1 MAIHIRRREFIGGLS
16 TASAVR
22 GAGAQQACLHGG
34 SSDLFPDRCAR
45 SAERNQ
51 PCGES
56 QLGEACL
63 ATKRKLWGGN
73 MGTQQIFLSVV
84 TATLFG
90 LISPIIVEAQNYPDR
105 LIKIVVPYPPG
116 GPADV
121 SARLVAT
128 PLSSKLGQT
137 VVIEN
142 QSGAGGRT
150 GTKAVALASPDGYTL
165 QLGGTNP
172 NAMAKSLYRNLDFD
186 PIKDLAAVA
195 LIAVDSNALVIN
207 PNVPAKTLQEL
218 VHYAKVNP
226 GKLTSGATIGI
237 SPHICLEMFRVRTG
251 TNVVFV
257 PYKGAAPTI
266 VDLLGGQ
273 IQIGMSSKA
282 VLLPLIKEG
291 RLRAMAVT
299 SEARW
304 PELPDVPTMAESG
317 ITGMPAHIWFGLLAP
332 ARTPEPIIA
341 KLNAAVN
348 EGLKTPEMQT
358 SIAKLGMETRSFT
371 AREFA
376 DKLAE
381 EERIW
386 AAAIRESGI
395 KVD

>member
-1 MAIHIRRREFIGGLS
+1 MG
-16 TASAVR
+16 
-22 GAGAQQACLHGG
+22 
-34 SSDLFPDRCAR
+34 
-45 SAERNQ
+45 
-51 PCGES
+51 
-56 QLGEACL
+56 
-63 ATKRKLWGGN
+63 TKR
-73 MGTQQIFLSVV
+73 IFLLVV
-84 TATLFG
+84 AVTFFG
-90 LISPIIVEAQNYPDR
+90 LMRPIVAEGENYPDR

-121 SARLVAT
+121 SARLVAA

-172 NAMAKSLYRNLDFD
+172 AMAKTLYRSLDFD

-195 LIAVDSNALVIN
+195 VIAVDSNVLVIN

-218 VHYAKVNP
+218 VHYAKANP

-237 SPHICLEMFRVRTG
+237 SPHVCLEMFRVRIG
-251 TNVVFV
+251 TDIVFV
-257 PYKGAAPTI
+257 PYKGAAPAI
-266 VDLLGGQ
+266 ADLLGGQ

-282 VLLPLIKEG
+282 VLLPLIREG

-304 PELPDVPTMAESG
+304 PELPEVPTMVESG
-317 ITGMPAHIWFGLLAP
+317 ITGMPAYIWFGLFAP

-341 KLNAAVN
+341 KLNVAVN
-348 EGLKTPEMQT
+348 EGLKIPEMQA
-358 SIAKLGMETRSFT
+358 SIAKLGMETRNLT

-376 DKLAE
+376 DKLAD
-381 EERIW
+381 EERVW

>member
-1 MAIHIRRREFIGGLS
+1 MG
-16 TASAVR
+16 
-22 GAGAQQACLHGG
+22 
-34 SSDLFPDRCAR
+34 
-45 SAERNQ
+45 
-51 PCGES
+51 
-56 QLGEACL
+56 
-63 ATKRKLWGGN
+63 TKR
-73 MGTQQIFLSVV
+73 IFLLVV
-84 TATLFG
+84 AVTFFG
-90 LISPIIVEAQNYPDR
+90 LMRPIVAEGENYPDR

-121 SARLVAT
+121 SARLVAA

-150 GTKAVALASPDGYTL
+150 GTKAVVPASPDGYTL

-172 NAMAKSLYRNLDFD
+172 AMAKTLYRSLDFD

-195 LIAVDSNALVIN
+195 VIAVDSNVLVIN

-218 VHYAKVNP
+218 VHYAKANP

-237 SPHICLEMFRVRTG
+237 SPHVCLEMFRVRIG
-251 TNVVFV
+251 TDIVFV
-257 PYKGAAPTI
+257 PYKGAAPAI
-266 VDLLGGQ
+266 ADLLGGQ

-282 VLLPLIKEG
+282 VLLPLIREG

-304 PELPDVPTMAESG
+304 PELPEVPTMVESG
-317 ITGMPAHIWFGLLAP
+317 ITGMPAYIWFGLFAP

-341 KLNAAVN
+341 KLNVAVN
-348 EGLKTPEMQT
+348 EGLKIPEMQA
-358 SIAKLGMETRSFT
+358 SIAKLGMETRNLT

-376 DKLAE
+376 DKLAD
-381 EERIW
+381 EERVW

>member
-1 MAIHIRRREFIGGLS
+1 M
-16 TASAVR
+16 
-22 GAGAQQACLHGG
+22 
-34 SSDLFPDRCAR
+34 
-45 SAERNQ
+45 
-51 PCGES
+51 
-56 QLGEACL
+56 
-63 ATKRKLWGGN
+63 ATKRIL
-73 MGTQQIFLSVV
+73 LLLVA
-84 TATLFG
+84 ATLFA
-90 LISPIIVEAQNYPDR
+90 LISLIIAKAANYPDR

-121 SARLVAT
+121 AARLIAA

-150 GTKAVALASPDGYTL
+150 GTKAVALARPDGYTL

-172 NAMAKSLYRNLDFD
+172 NAIAKSLYRNLDFD

-195 LIAVDSNALVIN
+195 LIAIDSNALVIN

-218 VHYAKVNP
+218 VHYAKANP

-251 TNVVFV
+251 TNIVFV
-257 PYKGAAPTI
+257 PYKGAAPAMT
-266 VDLLGGQ
+266 DLLGGQ
-273 IQIGMSSKA
+273 IQIGMTSKA

-291 RLRAMAVT
+291 RLRAVAVI
-299 SEARW
+299 SETRW

-317 ITGMPAHIWFGLLAP
+317 ITGMPADVWFGLLAP
-332 ARTPEPIIA
+332 AQTPEPVIA
-341 KLNAAVN
+341 KLNTAVN
-348 EGLKTPEMQT
+348 EGLKLPEMQA
-358 SIAKLGMETRSFT
+358 SIAKLGMETRNFT
-371 AREFA
+371 AQEFA

-381 EERIW
+381 EERNW
-386 AAAIRESGI
+386 AAAIQESGI